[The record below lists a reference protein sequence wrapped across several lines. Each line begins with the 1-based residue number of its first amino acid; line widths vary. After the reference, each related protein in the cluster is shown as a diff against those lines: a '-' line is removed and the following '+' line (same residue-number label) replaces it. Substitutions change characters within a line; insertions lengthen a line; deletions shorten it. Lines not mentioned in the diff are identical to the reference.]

1 MVLALA
7 LVPRSAAAEPWPLR
21 SDPYVTDIAGV
32 LPEDEE
38 SRLRAELAALRTETG
53 VAMAVLTLRSRSDYD
68 GSSTLAAFAT
78 GVFNAWGI
86 GDGARNDGIL
96 VLVAT
101 EDRELRI
108 TLGAGYDQGYDV
120 LAEDIAARHFL
131 PDLRQGAAARSIMA
145 GSREVMARIAR
156 PHAAALPAEALP
168 SEGGGLP
175 GWLPVALFAAGAG
188 LLVFRRRLGDR
199 AQVLRRCPSC
209 GRFGLRRTREGL
221 NGAAGETEG
230 QATTRIACR
239 RCGFHENRDPR
250 IPRQGKRDEA
260 DGGGFGGGRSS
271 GGGATGRW

>member
-86 GDGARNDGIL
+86 GDGARNDGVL

-156 PHAAALPAEALP
+156 QHAARLLPEAPPARRDGLPA
-168 SEGGGLP
+168 
-175 GWLPVALFAAGAG
+175 WLPFAVIAAGIA
-188 LLVFRRRLGDR
+188 VVAFRRRGRGAKGDPT
-199 AQVLRRCPSC
+199 LPTRRN
-209 GRFGLRRTREGL
+209 GGTRKDRDDRVKNRG
-221 NGAAGETEG
+221 GGE
-230 QATTRIACR
+230 R
-239 RCGFHENRDPR
+239 
-250 IPRQGKRDEA
+250 EA
-260 DGGGFGGGRSS
+260 DRPEGGHSS
-271 GGGATGRW
+271 GGGGTGRW

>member
-156 PHAAALPAEALP
+156 QHAARLLPEAPPVTIAAAESRRMAVLQAWP
-168 SEGGGLP
+168 GTSPGEGNELAFLRYLRARSLSSRRNEAGP
-175 GWLPVALFAAGAG
+175 G
-188 LLVFRRRLGDR
+188 
-199 AQVLRRCPSC
+199 
-209 GRFGLRRTREGL
+209 
-221 NGAAGETEG
+221 
-230 QATTRIACR
+230 
-239 RCGFHENRDPR
+239 H
-250 IPRQGKRDEA
+250 
-260 DGGGFGGGRSS
+260 
-271 GGGATGRW
+271 